1 MSYLPRYIALWSLV
15 WLAPFCWDAPSA
27 VADCA
32 ISAGSVQLED
42 GTVHYREAGAG
53 PAVVVLHGLFAQ
65 KEQWDALLC
74 ELAASGRRVLAPD
87 LPGYGESRDFPLAV
101 YPLTAQAERL
111 HDLILQLGLATL
123 DLAGNSMGGA
133 IAAEYAAR
141 HPARVRTLAFVGAPL
156 GADDW
161 SEGVQSAIRAGINP
175 FIPLDR
181 EQFELEMRLLFAEP
195 PEISESIAEAAVAE
209 YRERQ
214 LHYRQVWDIVNLDA
228 RLLADLSKARPRT
241 RSPRPP
247 TLILWGEQD
256 GIFDIAAAR
265 PLQARWPRSRL
276 EILPETGHL
285 PMLERPAETAAA
297 YRRFLDSPKRTRR
310 DVY

>member
-1 MSYLPRYIALWSLV
+1 MSFLRRYILLWSLV
-15 WLAPFCWDAPSA
+15 WLAPVAA
-27 VADCA
+27 ADCTIRTGA
-32 ISAGSVQLED
+32 VYFED

-53 PAVVVLHGLFAQ
+53 PAVVLLHGLFAQ

-74 ELAASGRRVLAPD
+74 ELAASGRRALAPD

-101 YPLTAQAERL
+101 YPLEFQAERL
-111 HDLILQLGLATL
+111 HTLILELGLERL
-123 DLAGNSMGGA
+123 DLAGNSMGGT

-141 HPARVRTLAFVGAPL
+141 YPDRVRTLAFIGAPL
-156 GADDW
+156 GAADW

-181 EQFELEMRLLFAEP
+181 DQFELEMRLLFAAP
-195 PEISESIAEAAVAE
+195 PEIPESIVETAVAE

-228 RLLADLSKARPRT
+228 DLLQIRHDERPHHN
-241 RSPRPP
+241 PPPPP
-247 TLILWGEQD
+247 TLILWGERD
-256 GIFDIAAAR
+256 GIFAVTAAQ
-265 PLQARWPRSRL
+265 PFQAHRPRSRL

-285 PMLERPAETAAA
+285 PMLEHPAETAAA
-297 YRRFLDSPKRTRR
+297 YRRFLDAPEPAGR
-310 DVY
+310 DRHRGPGG